1 MDKLGNVKDHIMSL
15 ITGVPFAVIAVIAIV
30 LILHAIKKIRRKA
43 VGAGLLIAGLCM
55 LFPSAFMTIRQS
67 DKFMTGMFSPKKSL
81 SYAVAHL
88 DAKAVKLLLDNGADP
103 DAGAYSF
110 FRGNYED
117 DDEDST
123 TPAEEAIQAH
133 SAEKLKLLL
142 DHGAKLKAEYLE
154 TALNNA
160 DVEAVKILLDR
171 GADPDAKYQQT
182 AETVREHIKKQYQSK
197 IDQNR
202 LSDAER
208 QILAQLGIL

>member
-1 MDKLGNVKDHIMSL
+1 MEQIGNVKDHIMSL

-30 LILHAIKKIRRKA
+30 LILHAIKKIKRKA
-43 VGAGLLIAGLCM
+43 VGAGLLVAGLFL

-117 DDEDST
+117 DDENST

-154 TALNNA
+154 TALQNS

-171 GADPDAKYQQT
+171 GADPDAKYGDT
-182 AETVREHIKKQYQSK
+182 AETVREHIRKQYQQK

-208 QILAQLGIL
+208 QILSRLGLV